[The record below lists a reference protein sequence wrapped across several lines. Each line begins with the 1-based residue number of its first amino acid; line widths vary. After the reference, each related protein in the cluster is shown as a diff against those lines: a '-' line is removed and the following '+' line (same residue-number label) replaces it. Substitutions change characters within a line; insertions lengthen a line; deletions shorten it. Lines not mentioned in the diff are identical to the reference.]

1 MENKMENIFDSWL
14 VNTYIAHRGLH
25 DEECPENSLP
35 AFQKA
40 IDKGYAIEL
49 DVRLLADNNVVVFH
63 DEQISRMT
71 SGDKYINNLTKDT
84 ILDYNLKDSKE
95 KIPLFSQVLELV
107 DGKVPLLIEI
117 KNEGNPGELEK
128 QVLKMLKEYKGEY
141 AIQSFNPY
149 VVEWFKD
156 NAPEITRGILS
167 SYFKGEKLACYKKF
181 ALKRMLLNKK
191 CEPMFISYDV
201 RNLPNRYV
209 RKYENLPILTWV
221 VRSQQDY
228 ERVIKFSDNIIFE
241 NFTPKI

>member
-1 MENKMENIFDSWL
+1 MENIFDSWL